1 MSVTEHSI
9 KVESLRWFYRE
20 ANPRGVEQPSP
31 VLLLHGIP
39 SQSYSW
45 SDVMSNL
52 AERGFRAIAPDW
64 IGSGSSAKPD
74 RREFAYTPEAY
85 IDALAGFISALE
97 MENFSLVVQGFLGSV
112 GLQYAFRYPD
122 QIECLA
128 ILNTPL
134 SSAAK
139 LPWKMRQWGIPLA
152 GEMLTQD
159 PLLVDRTLE
168 GGSGYQISDRDLD
181 VYRQPFLKSS
191 DAGRSLLATI
201 KNLELSQSMA
211 ELEMGW
217 RDWKKPTLII
227 WGMED
232 PWLPFS
238 EAENLASSPNVELV
252 KLEEAKH
259 YPQKHWSQEVGDAL
273 THFLR
278 RTRW

>member
-1 MSVTEHSI
+1 
-9 KVESLRWFYRE
+9 
-20 ANPRGVEQPSP
+20 
-31 VLLLHGIP
+31 
-39 SQSYSW
+39 
-45 SDVMSNL
+45 MSNL

-112 GLQYAFRYPD
+112 GLQYAFRYRD

-191 DAGRSLLATI
+191 DAGRALLATI